1 MKSKKSVTI
10 GVDADFNLTAP
21 KVKSAV
27 LISVLKGLNEAV
39 QASVKEAYDGKYS
52 NKQYVGTL
60 KNKGVGLSPLY
71 APFNKSIPKSLQT
84 ELKDLQ
90 VNVANG
96 YVPVG

>member
-1 MKSKKSVTI
+1 
-10 GVDADFNLTAP
+10 
-21 KVKSAV
+21 
-27 LISVLKGLNEAV
+27 V
-39 QASVKEAYDGKYS
+39 QAAIKEAYDGKYS

-71 APFNKSIPKSLQT
+71 APFNKSIPKSLQD

-96 YVPVG
+96 YISAN